1 MFKVFIEFF
10 MNFSKDV
17 HPARML
23 INSIVFLIMV
33 TWLGTVLLITLNF
46 DTVMY
51 LYNQYSNDKGVK
63 MDRALVTSNQLHN
76 VISEQRLTMGVDRL
90 YISKFHNGK
99 VDLDGTHFIFFSR
112 VSESVGPGVS
122 TEIHNTQ
129 NLPLSIF
136 PGMVNSLLSHKCY
149 YANLANSNVENAH
162 FFEVQGVKSTIIC
175 PIYDSNDRLIG
186 VIGSESV
193 LGIVND
199 EDAQDLTASL
209 TILGQVVGDIMSSN

>member
-1 MFKVFIEFF
+1 MFKIFIEFF
-10 MNFSKDV
+10 MSFSKDV

-23 INSIVFLIMV
+23 INSIVFLVMI

-51 LYNQYSNDKGVK
+51 LYNQYTNDKGVK
-63 MDRALVTSNQLHN
+63 MDQALVISNQLHN
-76 VISEQRLTMGVDRL
+76 VISEQRLAMGVDRL

-122 TEIHNTQ
+122 SEIHNTQ

-136 PGMVNSLLSHKCY
+136 PGMVDSLLNHKCY
-149 YANLANSNVENAH
+149 YANLTNSTVENAH

-175 PIYDSNDRLIG
+175 PIYDTNDRLIG

-193 LGIVND
+193 SGIIGD
-199 EDAQDLTASL
+199 KDAKNLSASL
-209 TILGQVVGDIMSSN
+209 AILGRVVGDIMSGN